1 MKRKHALDQAVTDAD
16 LKLSV
21 GIVLGQLPARKARAR
36 DEVVIL
42 VNSER
47 RNRLQPAVDL
57 GRVGKPLR
65 IGMTPVLNGCRARCS
80 DAPKTVRE
88 RTGIRSSRR
97 IPLRPVLGSLLIPRV
112 ALHGTIRSIPG
123 PERRSP
129 PYATNFGHARNLGLA
144 VPRKAPDSRTRNRLL
159 LQKKNAPHRMKIWT
173 KSREYT
179 TSGQFHIPAKISDSS
194 DCRPITGTYLL
205 SLS

>member
-1 MKRKHALDQAVTDAD
+1 MLELQHPESHELVPAGNRSAQPKRRVIIALGERFRFLVYIPKGLLRIGKKQVSMKRKHALDQAVTDAD

-65 IGMTPVLNGCRARCS
+65 IGMTPVLLGFRRTEARQDQQKGRYFFPHVS
-80 DAPKTVRE
+80 
-88 RTGIRSSRR
+88 IR
-97 IPLRPVLGSLLIPRV
+97 
-112 ALHGTIRSIPG
+112 
-123 PERRSP
+123 
-129 PYATNFGHARNLGLA
+129 YN
-144 VPRKAPDSRTRNRLL
+144 
-159 LQKKNAPHRMKIWT
+159 
-173 KSREYT
+173 
-179 TSGQFHIPAKISDSS
+179 
-194 DCRPITGTYLL
+194 
-205 SLS
+205 